1 MFFAFEQAN
10 HTNMSC
16 QGRYWVSAPRTHK
29 ILDVM
34 QRRRPHQERK
44 ILDVMQCRQSVNIP
58 FHIVDFVHFITI
70 YGQSMFKCLNSDKIL
85 QENNILNK

>member
-10 HTNMSC
+10 HTNMSY
-16 QGRYWVSAPRTHK
+16 QGRYWVSAPRTH
-29 ILDVM
+29 
-34 QRRRPHQERK
+34 K